1 MRALGP
7 LEQFVH
13 QFGRFFMVR
22 EGFGGIRTGDRAQHP
37 PSAASE
43 FGSVTGRLVFVPER
57 VWGIESF
64 TRSSTKPS
72 NGP

>member
-1 MRALGP
+1 
-7 LEQFVH
+7 
-13 QFGRFFMVR
+13 MVR
-22 EGFGGIRTGDRAQHP
+22 EGFGGNRTGDRAQHP